1 MILRLNVIIIFNTCS
16 NTWGEDMVSSSA
28 LIFHFEEK
36 TKLTV
41 FFSES
46 NESLSAQNV
55 QREEE
60 NPMGQSPALAPNEG
74 KF

>member
-1 MILRLNVIIIFNTCS
+1 MVI
-16 NTWGEDMVSSSA
+16 SSA
-28 LIFHFEEK
+28 LIFHLEEK

-46 NESLSAQNV
+46 NESLPAQNV
-55 QREEE
+55 QQEEE
-60 NPMGQSPALAPNEG
+60 NPMGPALAPNEG